1 MLLQQL
7 LPNID
12 YSNLTL
18 EYVRQMIVD
27 ESFILSNIVIDNN
40 NTNISFTSNKYIDDL
55 AEHYF
60 PGLFDQY
67 ELPIDCFEEW
77 LQDKTN
83 VRFNCFLTVNRSA
96 V

>member
-1 MLLQQL
+1 MLLQHL

-18 EYVRQMIVD
+18 EFVKQMIID
-27 ESFILSNIVIDNN
+27 ESFILSNIVINDN
-40 NTNISFTSNKYIDDL
+40 NTNISFTSNKYIDGL
-55 AEHYF
+55 AEYYF

-67 ELPIDCFEEW
+67 ELPIHCFKKW